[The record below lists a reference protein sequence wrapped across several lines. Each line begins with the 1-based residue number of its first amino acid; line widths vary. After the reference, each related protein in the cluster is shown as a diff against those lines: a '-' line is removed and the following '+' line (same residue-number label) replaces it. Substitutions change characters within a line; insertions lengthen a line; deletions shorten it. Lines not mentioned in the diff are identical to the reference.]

1 MTNEDR
7 RCIVLNASYEFIHV
21 TRRWYDSVCLV
32 LKGKARAL
40 ATYEEPIRSERQEI
54 LVPAV
59 AVLTSQV
66 NVGRR
71 RSIFSIA
78 SKRNVLVRDNFAC
91 AYCGKHLSMKS
102 ATKEHVHPRSRGG
115 KDTLEN
121 VVAACTD
128 CNGRKADRTPEEA
141 GMKLLLQPRALT
153 EDEKMSIVVKTHR
166 ASERGVW
173 LRCLKE
179 EGITLF

>member
-1 MTNEDR
+1 MASEDR

-21 TRRWYDSVCLV
+21 TRSWYDATCLV
-32 LKGKARAL
+32 LKGKARAI
-40 ATYEEPIRSERQEI
+40 AHYEEPVRSERQEI

-59 AVLTSQV
+59 AVLV
-66 NVGRR
+66 NQANIGRR
-71 RSIFSIA
+71 RSIFTLA
-78 SKRNVLVRDNFAC
+78 SKRNILVRDNFAC

-102 ATKEHVHPRSRGG
+102 ATKEHVIPRSRGG

-121 VVAACTD
+121 VVAACSA
-128 CNGRKADRTPEEA
+128 CNGEKADRTPEEA
-141 GMKLLLQPRALT
+141 GMKLNLHPRHLT

-166 ASERGVW
+166 ATERSVW